1 MTGKGGEHLGASM
14 LNVYSEYKTSLIL
27 GTHCPQSFEPSAFTC
42 AWLKLKLKCYLHV
55 SPCYLS
61 LYLTAHYWDTWLA
74 PLPFQLHFCLEM
86 DRWSHGKFW
95 RSNDR
100 QLPRLLSINLAHLSF
115 TFLRS
120 HLVSIT
126 CFFKD
131 LTDTPLF
138 PPHST
143 PALIPVWTSF
153 YLPVKTSLKHPIIN
167 VKICPRAPNITAECI

>member
-100 QLPRLLSINLAHLSF
+100 QLPRLLSINLAHLSS

-120 HLVSIT
+120 HLASIT

-143 PALIPVWTSF
+143 PAL
-153 YLPVKTSLKHPIIN
+153 YLYGQAFTCQWKPLSNTPS
-167 VKICPRAPNITAECI
+167 